1 MECPSDEVARLL
13 PQTAFR
19 THSPTR
25 QPKACSNIL
34 LTGSGSVADGQ
45 RPNSG
50 SQLPINDAND
60 GRLIPA
66 DGGAERRSGRYFHKV
81 NSPSLQQ
88 RHDLVSAVGR
98 GVACYDREN
107 QRVSPCGFTYLL
119 DSDHGPATAYAEPQ
133 QAEDPRGDLGV
144 RRHEA

>member
-34 LTGSGSVADGQ
+34 LSGSGALAEGQ
-45 RPNSG
+45 RPNPG

-81 NSPSLQQ
+81 NSTSLQQ
-88 RHDLVSAVGR
+88 RHDLVSTVGR
-98 GVACYDREN
+98 GVDRYHREN
-107 QRVSPCGFTYLL
+107 QRVSPRCFTYLF
-119 DSDHGPATAYAEPQ
+119 DSSHRSATAHAEPQ
-133 QAEDPRGDLGV
+133 QAKDPR
-144 RRHEA
+144 

>member
-13 PQTAFR
+13 PQRAFR

-34 LTGSGSVADGQ
+34 LTGSGHAGRGQ

-66 DGGAERRSGRYFHKV
+66 DGGAKRRSGRYFHKV

-88 RHDLVSAVGR
+88 RDDLVSAVGR
-98 GVACYDREN
+98 GVTCYHREN
-107 QRVSPCGFTYLL
+107 QRVSPRRFTYLF
-119 DSDHGPATAYAEPQ
+119 DSNNGPATAHTEPQ
-133 QAEDPRGDLGV
+133 QAENPRRDL
-144 RRHEA
+144 